1 MKKNSFLENC
11 IFLHIK
17 KKIFG
22 DVKNSETSLGL
33 LIECKWS
40 LKKKKSLKYM
50 VEKQTTPG
58 LSSILTNSVLL
69 QTHLG
74 TN

>member
-1 MKKNSFLENC
+1 MYGKKRSSLIRREDFLRHEEQLSQSGALLMKKNSFLENC

-33 LIECKWS
+33 LIECK
-40 LKKKKSLKYM
+40 
-50 VEKQTTPG
+50 
-58 LSSILTNSVLL
+58 
-69 QTHLG
+69 
-74 TN
+74 